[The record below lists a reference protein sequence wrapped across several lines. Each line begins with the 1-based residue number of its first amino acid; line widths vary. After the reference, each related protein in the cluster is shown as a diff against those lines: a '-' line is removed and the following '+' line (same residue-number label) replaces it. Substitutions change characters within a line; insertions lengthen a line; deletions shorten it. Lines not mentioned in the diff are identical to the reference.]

1 LNNIKQIKK
10 YVIAFGSN
18 LGDRLNNL
26 STSKSQ
32 LLENC
37 PNPYKC
43 IFSSVYE
50 TSPVDCTES
59 SGPFLN
65 AVAEMDFDMNPEDVL
80 KMCISIESNL
90 GRPKKREKNSPRHI
104 DLDILYADNVIIE
117 KNNLSIPHP
126 RILSRRFVLEPFA
139 EIKPNLILP
148 GQTKSIIEHLENLKS
163 KEPPLKM
170 IFHKW

>member
-1 LNNIKQIKK
+1 
-10 YVIAFGSN
+10 
-18 LGDRLNNL
+18 
-26 STSKSQ
+26 
-32 LLENC
+32 
-37 PNPYKC
+37 
-43 IFSSVYE
+43 
-50 TSPVDCTES
+50 
-59 SGPFLN
+59 
-65 AVAEMDFDMNPEDVL
+65 
-80 KMCISIESNL
+80 MCISIESNL

>member
-1 LNNIKQIKK
+1 MNNIKQIKK

-50 TSPVDCTES
+50 TTPVDCTQS
-59 SGPFLN
+59 SEPFLN
-65 AVAEMDFDMNPEDVL
+65 AVAEMNFDMNPEEVL

-90 GRPKKREKNSPRHI
+90 GRPKEREKNSPRHI
-104 DLDILYADNVIIE
+104 DLDILYAGNVIIE
-117 KNNLSIPHP
+117 NNNLSIPHP

-139 EIKPNLILP
+139 AIKPNLVLP
-148 GQTKSIIEHLENLKS
+148 GQTKTIIEHLENLDS
-163 KEPPLKM
+163 KEPPLKKVS
-170 IFHKW
+170 HKW